1 MATTDWVLVRFQA
14 GLALLTG
21 VVTVLC
27 TVALAFIFN
36 RRIERLKAEF
46 ETHQAIRGER
56 KEIFYEVLGVLGRMR
71 YAIDEFSRS
80 LGSPALQQH
89 AAKMDELRAELYR
102 LAPTA
107 FMVLGSVGSSAFEA
121 YRKIAQPLLSQDA
134 SDPERWKKEGTAI
147 ENALKELIS
156 AGQRD
161 LGY

>member
-107 FMVLGSVGSSAFEA
+107 FMVLGSVGSRRSRRIGRLPSRCSA
-121 YRKIAQPLLSQDA
+121 RT
-134 SDPERWKKEGTAI
+134 RAI
-147 ENALKELIS
+147 QS
-156 AGQRD
+156 AGRRRGRPSKT
-161 LGY
+161 LSKN